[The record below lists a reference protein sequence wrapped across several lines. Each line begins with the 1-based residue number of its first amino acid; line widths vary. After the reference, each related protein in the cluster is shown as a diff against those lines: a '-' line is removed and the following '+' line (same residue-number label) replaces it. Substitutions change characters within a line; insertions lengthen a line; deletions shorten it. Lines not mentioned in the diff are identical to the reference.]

1 MSLSSSLAGKPSA
14 KMPQLMR
21 ARAAGV
27 LPRQGSL
34 DLPPKDTASAMAAV
48 PRSGSSPDVVR
59 STNPIS
65 APAGPVPG
73 PAPAVPAPAST
84 EAPTGAA
91 QTPAA
96 EPDRPANAA
105 SAPSPRTPRQL
116 PKVTPPVQFVAATEQ
131 PTSLT
136 ASGKGIAAV
145 IASSSEPAAPPL
157 TASGKNIAAAP
168 KPMSAKSK
176 AIEDTAT
183 AVAELHSL
191 AIDPA
196 RVRPF
201 LEQLDKNTGFREK
214 MTGELKKGAE
224 LKRVGEKGALSKVH
238 LRVSDGTPPFARSA
252 SQCGVYVHGM
262 CGLQYV

>member
-65 APAGPVPG
+65 TPAEPVPE

-84 EAPTGAA
+84 EAPTGAP

-96 EPDRPANAA
+96 EPDRPPNAA

-116 PKVTPPVQFVAATEQ
+116 PKVTPPVQFAATEQ

-238 LRVSDGTPPFARSA
+238 LRVSDGTPLSPAHGP
-252 SQCGVYVHGM
+252 SQCGV
-262 CGLQYV
+262 CGLQHV